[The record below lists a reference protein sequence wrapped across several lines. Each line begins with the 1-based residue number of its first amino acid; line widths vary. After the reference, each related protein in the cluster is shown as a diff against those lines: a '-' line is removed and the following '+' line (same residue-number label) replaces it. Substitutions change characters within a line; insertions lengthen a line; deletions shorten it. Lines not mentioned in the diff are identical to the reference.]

1 MKTEYEKAIDAQE
14 PVAWITEGG
23 DVTRSYALAV
33 ERSFNRAPLPL
44 YLAPPA
50 PSGVWMRALRLA
62 DDAAESVICTEGHS
76 PAAYHWVLT
85 YEQIAADPYLED
97 CIAHL
102 EWRGIARRFDAED
115 GVTVIFEEQT

>member
-50 PSGVWMRALRLA
+50 PSGDWDRALRMKPTPAMIGAAHDVTMKEAGIILSHELLA
-62 DDAAESVICTEGHS
+62 KIYEAMQAQAKAEPLTAAKADAIAC
-76 PAAYHWVLT
+76 AA
-85 YEQIAADPYLED
+85 
-97 CIAHL
+97 
-102 EWRGIARRFDAED
+102 
-115 GVTVIFEEQT
+115 